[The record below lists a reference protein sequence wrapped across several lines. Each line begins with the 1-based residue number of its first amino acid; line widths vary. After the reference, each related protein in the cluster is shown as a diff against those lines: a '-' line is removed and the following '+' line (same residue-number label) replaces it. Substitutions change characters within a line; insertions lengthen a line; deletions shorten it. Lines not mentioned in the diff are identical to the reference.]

1 MMKLFVLVFLQI
13 SQADHAEVGEVD
25 EALPGNL
32 DGDVHHLLV
41 RWVQPQAVQGHM
53 QVLVKRSYSMTR
65 TMVNALKKQQDQ
77 HDYKEFLHICFEKC
91 VLV

>member
-53 QVLVKRSYSMTR
+53 QVLVKRMYSITI
-65 TMVNALKKQQDQ
+65 VNALKKRQDQ
-77 HDYKEFLHICFEKC
+77 HDYKEFLHICCKKC
-91 VLV
+91 AQV